1 MTFNLPLE
9 LKEKLMKL
17 KEERR
22 VSLSALYTEAIADY
36 LSRIEKRRWEEG
48 VEKALRDEEYIDE
61 ATERSEGGVEIY
73 EY

>member
-1 MTFNLPLE
+1 MNNRWLGSPGP
-9 LKEKLMKL
+9 
-17 KEERR
+17 RR
-22 VSLSALYTEAIADY
+22 CRSETKIVGAAPRIADY